1 MNSST
6 SLDSTS
12 VPDLILQLCNH
23 FAKHAPDLSANLC
36 KTAFNYLSTSSAMG
50 CDVPSDEQ
58 YVVVHIRQLLSQQSQ
73 ESAERFELLYSN
85 MCKTNVLQNRR
96 SVLRFLL
103 KLAQKS
109 QRELKWSTLESLDK
123 FPATTRPKSSQLS
136 LTKGTNSQES
146 IHSIFQ
152 GQSIFKS
159 VQSSCTNIPSS
170 RTTTSAWSS
179 RVDFET
185 GPSQL
190 STDLNLVSE
199 RDLLQDIIYSFQG
212 IEGRYLRKEVGGV
225 GFVIDPKSGKNFT
238 PIQRGLVERL
248 LGMSFLHNQLKQYCD
263 SNDEHGGVICLALI
277 ATLRDEL
284 SSYYRTIALLQTALR
299 KNPCLDQPQMT
310 LHKALVYIHEH
321 RVRFEWLA
329 YIAEQCNEKKG
340 GALITAVHGF
350 LQHGSKCAQEVSEKV
365 LTAVCKPLYVMLS
378 RWLLDGEINDPC
390 NEFFV
395 EARDITAAERLWH
408 DKYHVRKAM
417 VPSFI
422 TMDQAKK
429 ILATGK
435 SINFLRQIC
444 KDSGQMGERDVL
456 QKLSRTTSAESLF
469 SPEQSLE
476 FDSTLDKVYK
486 ETSLRVLDLLKNKYR
501 LYEHLQSLR
510 RYLLLGQGDFIRHL
524 LELLVP
530 ELNKPAQEIYGHTL
544 SAILE
549 SAIRVTNAQFE
560 DEDTL
565 QRLNVSFM
573 GHSQGDTGWDVFSL
587 VYIVD
592 GPVGTI
598 FQPTM
603 TIYQCLFGALWKAK
617 RMEFVL
623 ANMRKQQIT
632 MAKRFRKIK
641 ELKPVMHV
649 IHILTSEMIHFLH
662 QTQYYFLFEVLECS
676 WAEMLRRVNQ
686 AECLDDII
694 NAHNIFLSSVQCGV
708 LLDESSRV
716 LFSQLRSIYNFILT
730 LEGHQEALNEAA
742 EKEYEAYMQIMN
754 RIDGPDAYGLTTEE
768 EIVAKARVENF
779 HQFLNSIRT
788 KVKHLA
794 QTYEQ
799 FVKKYLILLSS
810 SSNMNLQLL
819 SVRLS
824 FNDYYKII

>member
-1 MNSST
+1 MNSS
-6 SLDSTS
+6 SGPESTNQ
-12 VPDLILQLCNH
+12 PDLILKLCNH
-23 FAKHAPDLSANLC
+23 VAKNKPVLSANLC
-36 KTAFNYLSTSSAMG
+36 KIAFSFLSSSVAVAPN
-50 CDVPSDEQ
+50 VPSDEQ
-58 YVVVHIRQLLSQQSQ
+58 YIIVQIRQILSAQSK
-73 ESAERFELLYSN
+73 ENAEHFELLYSN
-85 MCKTNVLQNRR
+85 ICKTSVLQNRC
-96 SVLRFLL
+96 SVLSFLL
-103 KLAQKS
+103 KLAKMSQK
-109 QRELKWSTLESLDK
+109 EVKWNTVESLEK
-123 FPATTRPKSSQLS
+123 FPSTIRPKSHLALKS
-136 LTKGTNSQES
+136 GNSQES
-146 IHSIFQ
+146 IRSIFQ
-152 GQSIFKS
+152 GHCHNSVKS
-159 VQSSCTNIPSS
+159 VQSSSTNIQSSCLTAPSS
-170 RTTTSAWSS
+170 TA
-179 RVDFET
+179 D
-185 GPSQL
+185 L
-190 STDLNLVSE
+190 SLITE

-212 IEGRYLRKEVGGV
+212 IEGRFLRKEVGNL
-225 GFVIDPKSGKNFT
+225 GFTVDPKAGKNLT

-248 LGMSFLHNQLKQYCD
+248 TGMSFLHNQLKQYCD
-263 SNDEHGGVICLALI
+263 NNDEQGGVICLALV
-277 ATLRDEL
+277 ATLREEL
-284 SSYYRTIALLQTALR
+284 SAYYKTIALLQTAL
-299 KNPCLDQPQMT
+299 KKQVCIDQPQMT
-310 LHKALVYIHEH
+310 LRKSLVYIHEH

-329 YIAEQCNEKKG
+329 YIAEQCNDKKG
-340 GALITAVHGF
+340 GALVTAVHGF

-365 LTAVCKPLYVMLS
+365 LTAVCKPLYIMLW
-378 RWLLDGEINDPC
+378 RWLLDGEINDSC
-390 NEFFV
+390 NEFFI

-408 DKYHVRKAM
+408 DKYHVRKSM

-444 KDSGQMGERDVL
+444 KDSGQLPGRDAL
-456 QKLSRTTSAESLF
+456 QKLSRSTSAEALF
-469 SPEQSLE
+469 APEQSLE
-476 FDSTLDKVYK
+476 FDATLEKVYR

-501 LYEHLQSLR
+501 LFEHLQSLR

-530 ELNKPAQEIYGHTL
+530 ELNKPAQEIYNHTL

-565 QRLNVSFM
+565 QRLTVSFM

-603 TIYQCLFGALWKAK
+603 TTYQCLFGALWKAK

-632 MAKRFRKIK
+632 MAKKFRKIK
-641 ELKPVMHV
+641 ELQPVMHI

-676 WAEMLRRVNQ
+676 WAEMLRQVNH

-694 NAHNIFLSSVQCGV
+694 GAHTIFLNSVQCGV
-708 LLDESSRV
+708 LLDESSRQ
-716 LFSQLRSIYNFILT
+716 LFSQLRSIYNFILN

-742 EKEYEAYMQIMN
+742 TREYETY
-754 RIDGPDAYGLTTEE
+754 LEFTTNVESSVNFGITTDE
-768 EIVAKARVENF
+768 EIKAKARVENF
-779 HQFLNSIRT
+779 HQFINSIRT
-788 KVKHLA
+788 KVKHLS
-794 QTYEQ
+794 QTYKQ
-799 FVKKYLILLSS
+799 FVKKYLILLST

>member
-6 SLDSTS
+6 SIDTS
-12 VPDLILQLCNH
+12 NQPDLIMQLCNH
-23 FAKHAPDLSANLC
+23 FTKNKPGLSTNLC
-36 KTAFNYLSTSSAMG
+36 KTAFSFLSSPAQIECS
-50 CDVPSDEQ
+50 VPSDEQ
-58 YVVVHIRQLLSQQSQ
+58 FVVVQIREMLREQSNSCEQ
-73 ESAERFELLYSN
+73 FELLYSN
-85 MCKTNVLQNRR
+85 MCKTNVLENRA
-96 SVLRFLL
+96 SVLHFLL
-103 KLAQKS
+103 KLAKMSQKEV
-109 QRELKWSTLESLDK
+109 RWGTIESLDR
-123 FPATTRPKSSQLS
+123 FPSTTLTRPKSHYFLKS
-136 LTKGTNSQES
+136 GGSQES
-146 IHSIFQ
+146 IRSIFQ
-152 GQSIFKS
+152 GHSTLKS
-159 VQSSCTNIPSS
+159 VQSSSTNIPSS
-170 RTTTSAWSS
+170 RVTTAVSSVWSKNELES
-179 RVDFET
+179 VSSPLPSET
-185 GPSQL
+185 
-190 STDLNLVSE
+190 NLVSDRE
-199 RDLLQDIIYSFQG
+199 LLQDIIYSFHG
-212 IEGRYLRKEVGGV
+212 IEGRFLRKEVGGL
-225 GFVIDPKSGKNFT
+225 GFTLDPKAGKNIT
-238 PIQRGLVERL
+238 PIQRGLMERL
-248 LGMSFLHNQLKQYCD
+248 TGMSFLHNQLKQYCD
-263 SNDEHGGVICLALI
+263 SNDEQGGVICLALI

-299 KNPCLDQPQMT
+299 KHPHDQPQMN

-321 RVRFEWLA
+321 RMRFEWLA

-365 LTAVCKPLYVMLS
+365 LAAVCKPLFIMLS
-378 RWLLDGEINDPC
+378 RWLLDGEINDAC
-390 NEFFV
+390 NEFFI
-395 EARDITAAERLWH
+395 EARDIAAAERLWH

-422 TMDQAKK
+422 TMEQAKK

-444 KDSGQMGERDVL
+444 KDSGQLPERDVL
-456 QKLSRTTSAESLF
+456 QKLSKTTSESLF

-476 FDSTLDKVYK
+476 FDSALEKVYR

-530 ELNKPAQEIYGHTL
+530 ELDKPAQEIYSHTL
-544 SAILE
+544 STILE

-603 TIYQCLFGALWKAK
+603 TTYQCLFGALWKAK

-623 ANMRKQQIT
+623 ANMRKQQIS
-632 MAKRFRKIK
+632 MAKIFRKIK
-641 ELKPVMHV
+641 ELKPVMHI

-686 AECLDDII
+686 AECLDEII
-694 NAHNIFLSSVQCGV
+694 TAHTIFLNSVQCGV
-708 LLDESSRV
+708 LLDDSSRQ

-730 LEGHQEALNEAA
+730 LEGYQKALNEAA
-742 EKEYEAYMQIMN
+742 TREFEAFMALKAKTEKSDMFGMTSE
-754 RIDGPDAYGLTTEE
+754 D
-768 EIVAKARVENF
+768 EIIAKARVENF
-779 HQFLNSIRT
+779 HQFLSSIRT
-788 KVKHLA
+788 KVRHLA

-799 FVKKYLILLSS
+799 FVKKYLLLLSS